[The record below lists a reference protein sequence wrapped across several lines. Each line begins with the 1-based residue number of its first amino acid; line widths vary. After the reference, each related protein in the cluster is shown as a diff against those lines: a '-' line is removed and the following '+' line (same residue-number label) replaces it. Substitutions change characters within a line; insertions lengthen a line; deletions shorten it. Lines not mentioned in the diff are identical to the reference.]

1 MQQQNSK
8 SRLQLVIPKRIILMR
23 HGESQWNLDI
33 AVYTI
38 TPDNKIPLTQEDLAQ
53 AQFVGAKIH
62 RIVSD
67 ATGADSPNWR
77 VCFYIEWSFSRKCVI
92 EVRDECQIWEQDLW
106 NFQVQERMKAIKET
120 RKRFGWFFYQFSDR
134 ESTVDVYDR
143 VSNSPTSLIIS
154 SISQP
159 RSHTDQSTTS

>member
-23 HGESQWNLDI
+23 HGESQWNLDT

-62 RIVSD
+62 RI
-67 ATGADSPNWR
+67 
-77 VCFYIEWSFSRKCVI
+77 IEWSFSRKCVI

>member
-23 HGESQWNLDI
+23 HGESQGNLDT

-38 TPDNKIPLTQEDLAQ
+38 TPDNKILLTQEDLAQ
-53 AQFVGAKIH
+53 AQFAGAKIH
-62 RIVSD
+62 HV
-67 ATGADSPNWR
+67 
-77 VCFYIEWSFSRKCVI
+77 IERSFSRKCVI
-92 EVRDECQIWEQDLW
+92 EVHDECQLWEQDLW
-106 NFQVQERMKAIKET
+106 NFQVQKRMKAIKET
-120 RKRFGWFFYQFSDR
+120 RKRFGWFFYQFSDG

>member
-23 HGESQWNLDI
+23 HGESQGNLDT

-38 TPDNKIPLTQEDLAQ
+38 TPDNKILLTQEDLAQ
-53 AQFVGAKIH
+53 AQFAGAKIH
-62 RIVSD
+62 HV
-67 ATGADSPNWR
+67 
-77 VCFYIEWSFSRKCVI
+77 IERSFSRKCVI
-92 EVRDECQIWEQDLW
+92 EVRDECQLWEQDLW
-106 NFQVQERMKAIKET
+106 NFQVQKRMKAIKET
-120 RKRFGWFFYQFSDR
+120 RKRFGWFFYQFSDG

>member
-1 MQQQNSK
+1 
-8 SRLQLVIPKRIILMR
+8 MR
-23 HGESQWNLDI
+23 HGESQWNLDT

-67 ATGADSPNWR
+67 ATGADSPNW
-77 VCFYIEWSFSRKCVI
+77 KCVI